1 MTAAALPVAPHP
13 SPPVRRASSWLRI
26 RAIARRHW
34 YVVRRSPHRLF
45 DVTVWPIVDVLLYGS
60 LGTFF
65 AQAEG
70 GSLGRTTF
78 GYLLAGVL
86 LWHVVYSGQIS
97 LSTGFLEETWSRNM
111 LNLMVTPMREWE
123 YVAGVVLLGLA
134 KLAVGVAIVALIALG
149 MFAFDI
155 TDLGWTLAPVAAVLL
170 FTGWVI
176 ALFVIGLVLRFGA
189 GAEALAWGV
198 LFVMLPL
205 SGVFYPVD
213 ALPGVLQPIA
223 RVLPTTHAFAASRS
237 VLDGGGVPW
246 GRLGLAA
253 MSTMGLAAVGLV
265 WVVAMLRVFRKRG
278 YVTRYS

>member
-1 MTAAALPVAPHP
+1 VTAIEA
-13 SPPVRRASSWLRI
+13 RRASSWLRI

-70 GSLGRTTF
+70 GTLGRAAF
-78 GYLLAGVL
+78 GYLMAGVL

-97 LSTGFLEETWSRNM
+97 LSTGFLEEAWSRNM
-111 LNLMVTPMREWE
+111 LNLMVTPLREWE

-134 KLAVGVAIVALIALG
+134 KLAAGVTIVALIALG
-149 MFAFDI
+149 LFAFDI

-170 FTGWVI
+170 LTGWVI

-213 ALPGVLQPIA
+213 ALPGILQPIA

-253 MSTMGLAAVGLV
+253 LATVGLAAVGLV
-265 WVVAMLRVFRKRG
+265 WVVAMLRLFRKRG

>member
-1 MTAAALPVAPHP
+1 MTATAPVAAVASTPA
-13 SPPVRRASSWLRI
+13 RRASSWLRI

-70 GSLGRTTF
+70 GSVGRSAF
-78 GYLLAGVL
+78 GYLMAGVL

-97 LSTGFLEETWSRNM
+97 LATGFLEEAWSRNM
-111 LNLMVTPMREWE
+111 LNLMVTPLREWE

-134 KLAVGVAIVALIALG
+134 KLVVGVAIVALIALG
-149 MFAFDI
+149 LFAFDI

-170 FTGWVI
+170 LTGWVI

-223 RVLPTTHAFAASRS
+223 KVLPTTHAFAASRS

-246 GRLGLAA
+246 GRLGMAGLA
-253 MSTMGLAAVGLV
+253 TLGLAAVGLV
-265 WVVAMLRVFRKRG
+265 WVVAMLRIFRKRG

>member
-1 MTAAALPVAPHP
+1 MTAAASVA
-13 SPPVRRASSWLRI
+13 SPPRRRASSWLRI

-34 YVVRRSPHRLF
+34 YVVLRSPHRLF

-70 GSLGRTTF
+70 GSLGRSAF
-78 GYLLAGVL
+78 GYLMAGVL

-111 LNLMVTPMREWE
+111 LNLMVTPLREWE

-134 KLAVGVAIVALIALG
+134 KLAAGVAIVALIALG
-149 MFAFDI
+149 LFAFDI
-155 TDLGWTLAPVAAVLL
+155 TDVGWTLAPVAAVLL
-170 FTGWVI
+170 LTGWVI

-223 RVLPTTHAFAASRS
+223 RLLPTTHAFAASRS

-246 GRLGLAA
+246 RQLGVAALA
-253 MSTMGLAAVGLV
+253 TVGLAAVGLV
-265 WVVAMLRVFRKRG
+265 WVVTMLRVFRKRG

>member
-1 MTAAALPVAPHP
+1 
-13 SPPVRRASSWLRI
+13 LRI

-70 GSLGRTTF
+70 GTLGRTTF
-78 GYLLAGVL
+78 GYLMAGVL

-97 LSTGFLEETWSRNM
+97 LSTGFLEEAWSRNM
-111 LNLMVTPMREWE
+111 LNLMVTPLREWE
-123 YVAGVVLLGLA
+123 YVAGVVLLGFA
-134 KLAVGVAIVALIALG
+134 KLAAGVTIVALVALG
-149 MFAFDI
+149 LFAFDI

-170 FTGWVI
+170 LTGWVI

-205 SGVFYPVD
+205 SGVFYPID
-213 ALPGVLQPIA
+213 ALPGMLQPIA

-237 VLDGGGVPW
+237 VLDGGGMPW
-246 GRLGLAA
+246 GQLGMAALATVGLAV
-253 MSTMGLAAVGLV
+253 VGLV

>member
-1 MTAAALPVAPHP
+1 
-13 SPPVRRASSWLRI
+13 
-26 RAIARRHW
+26 
-34 YVVRRSPHRLF
+34 
-45 DVTVWPIVDVLLYGS
+45 
-60 LGTFF
+60 
-65 AQAEG
+65 
-70 GSLGRTTF
+70 
-78 GYLLAGVL
+78 
-86 LWHVVYSGQIS
+86 
-97 LSTGFLEETWSRNM
+97 M
-111 LNLMVTPMREWE
+111 LNLMVTPLREWE

-134 KLAVGVAIVALIALG
+134 KLVVGVAIVAIVALG
-149 MFAFDI
+149 LFAFDI
-155 TDLGWTLAPVAAVLL
+155 TDVGWTLVPVAAVLL
-170 FTGWVI
+170 LTGWVI

-223 RVLPTTHAFAASRS
+223 RVLPTTHAFAASRL
-237 VLDGGGVPW
+237 VLDGSGVPW

-253 MSTMGLAAVGLV
+253 LASVGLAALGVA

>member
-1 MTAAALPVAPHP
+1 MTVSPIAPRLHP
-13 SPPVRRASSWLRI
+13 SPRRQASSWLRI

-70 GSLGRTTF
+70 GTLGRSAF
-78 GYLLAGVL
+78 GYLMAGVL

-97 LSTGFLEETWSRNM
+97 LATGFLEEAWSRNM
-111 LNLMVTPMREWE
+111 LNLMVTPLREWE

-134 KLAVGVAIVALIALG
+134 KLAAGLLIVALMAVGL
-149 MFAFDI
+149 FAFDI

-170 FTGWVI
+170 MTGWVI

-189 GAEALAWGV
+189 GAEAMAWGV

-213 ALPGVLQPIA
+213 ALPGALQPVA
-223 RVLPTTHAFAASRS
+223 RLLPTTHAFAASRS

-253 MSTMGLAAVGLV
+253 LSTVGLAAVGLV

>member
-1 MTAAALPVAPHP
+1 MTATATATV
-13 SPPVRRASSWLRI
+13 VRRASSWLRI

-60 LGTFF
+60 IGTFF

-70 GSLGRTTF
+70 GTLGRQAF

-86 LWHVVYSGQIS
+86 LWHIVYSGQIS

-111 LNLMVTPMREWE
+111 LNLMVTPLREWE
-123 YVAGVVLLGLA
+123 YVAGVVLLGFA
-134 KLAVGVAIVALIALG
+134 KLAAGLAIVGLIGFGL
-149 MFAFDI
+149 FAFDI
-155 TDLGWTLAPVAAVLL
+155 TDLGWTLLPVAAILL
-170 FTGWVI
+170 LTGWVI
-176 ALFVIGLVLRFGA
+176 ALFVIGLVLRFGS
-189 GAEALAWGV
+189 GAEALAWGI

-205 SGVFYPVD
+205 SGVFYPVN

-223 RVLPTTHAFAASRS
+223 GVLPTTHAFAATRS

-246 GRLGLAA
+246 GELGIAA
-253 MSTMGLAAVGLV
+253 ISTVALAAVGLV

>member
-1 MTAAALPVAPHP
+1 VTAIEA
-13 SPPVRRASSWLRI
+13 RRASSWLRI

-70 GSLGRTTF
+70 GTLGRAAF
-78 GYLLAGVL
+78 GYLMAGVL

-97 LSTGFLEETWSRNM
+97 LSTGFLEEAWSRNM
-111 LNLMVTPMREWE
+111 LNLMVTPLREWE

-134 KLAVGVAIVALIALG
+134 KLAAGVTIVALIALG
-149 MFAFDI
+149 LFAFDI

-170 FTGWVI
+170 LTGWVI

-213 ALPGVLQPIA
+213 ALPGILQPIA

-253 MSTMGLAAVGLV
+253 LATVGLAAVGLV